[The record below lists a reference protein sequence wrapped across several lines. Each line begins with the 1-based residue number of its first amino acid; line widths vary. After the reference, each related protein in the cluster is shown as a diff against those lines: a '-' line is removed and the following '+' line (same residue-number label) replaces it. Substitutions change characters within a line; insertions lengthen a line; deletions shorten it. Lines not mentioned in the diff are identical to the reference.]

1 MDRLCNWLKYYV
13 CINFCLCSMY
23 FYFVRV
29 DFLTCCVWNT
39 NIFYGEH
46 QIYFLGEKKF
56 LQCFLVSICH
66 FDILVSVLHILS
78 LLVLCQNYMLKCFN
92 HFDKIKIHKSVK
104 NHTRN
109 LKMVWFKNCDLRR
122 WKHPCPGLSIWM
134 SWPWMHELLSTMQEI
149 DTC

>member
-1 MDRLCNWLKYYV
+1 MDRLSNWLKYYV

-78 LLVLCQNYMLKCFN
+78 RLVLCQNYMLKCFN

>member
-1 MDRLCNWLKYYV
+1 MDRLSNWLKYYV

-109 LKMVWFKNCDLRR
+109 LKMVWFKNRDLRR

>member
-1 MDRLCNWLKYYV
+1 MDRLSNWLKYYV

-78 LLVLCQNYMLKCFN
+78 LWVLCQNYMLKCFN

>member
-1 MDRLCNWLKYYV
+1 MDRLSNWLKYYV

-109 LKMVWFKNCDLRR
+109 LTMVWFKNCDLRR